1 MNKDNVNIVTIE
13 DPIEYSI
20 AGINQSQIKP
30 EIGYS
35 FAQGL
40 RQILRQDP
48 NIIMVGEIR
57 DEETASLATQAALT
71 GHVVLSSLHTNTSVG
86 VIPRLIDMGV
96 KSFLIPS
103 TLRVAISQR
112 LIRVLCSHCKKK
124 TIPNEKIKNYILSR
138 IKNFPAQAK
147 KEFKIPEP
155 LYIYEAKGCELC
167 NFMGYAGRM
176 GLFEVL
182 SMTNELAELI
192 LKNPVESLILKVAQ
206 KQGMLTMEQEGI
218 LKVLQGET
226 TVQEITRVTDER

>member
-1 MNKDNVNIVTIE
+1 MLTADVPVVSLVATDHVYNVSEPGVGEVALNKTCALAVLRICVVGSKGS
-13 DPIEYSI
+13 P
-20 AGINQSQIKP
+20 
-30 EIGYS
+30 
-35 FAQGL
+35 
-40 RQILRQDP
+40 RQITC
-48 NIIMVGEIR
+48 V
-57 DEETASLATQAALT
+57 EE
-71 GHVVLSSLHTNTSVG
+71 TSVG